1 LSLRIEDLMDEMR
14 AEILVNEEKGM
25 EMWSE
30 EEDKRLYEVALAKA
44 IEESAGKTWAAGNV
58 RM

>member
-1 LSLRIEDLMDEMR
+1 MDEMR
-14 AEILVNEEKGM
+14 AEILANEEKGM